1 MTEDTAETRDAA
13 PARSSPELDAPA
25 LAVLAA
31 AGIEAH
37 RLAFARWLVGQ
48 GHLSES
54 LGDELT
60 GRVDRL
66 L

>member
-1 MTEDTAETRDAA
+1 M
-13 PARSSPELDAPA
+13 SSPELDAPA

-54 LGDELT
+54 LGDDPLP
-60 GRVDRL
+60 GRADRL
-66 L
+66 R